1 MKLFAS
7 IDQGT
12 SSTRTII
19 FDKDLKTVDSR
30 QEAYELNFP
39 NSGWV
44 EIDPEVLRNSVMN
57 TMEPLVDKYKD
68 KLNSISI
75 TNQRESTIIWNKKTG
90 NAIYPII
97 VWQDRR
103 TEGYCNELKRQG
115 HESMIQNKTG
125 LVIDPYFSATKIK
138 WILNNVKQA
147 KVLLKSNNLL
157 FGTVDT
163 FLIWKLTKGKQHLTE
178 ASNASRTMLYNINN
192 NKWDKEILKKL
203 NIPQK
208 ILPEVKNSA
217 DNFGKTDKKI
227 TGVEISISAVLG
239 DQQAAAFGQTCF
251 EKGSIKSTYGTGAFV
266 IMNTG
271 PKKINSKNKLLTTI
285 CYRLNNK
292 NTYALEGSI
301 FIAGA
306 GVQWLRDKVKLIK
319 KAPETEKISKSSK
332 VNDGVFV
339 VPAFSGMGAP
349 YWRPDARG
357 VITGLTRDSD
367 WKSIVRATVE
377 SVGYQSFDLFDSM
390 NKDGLKPKIVKV
402 DGGMVANNWFT
413 QFLADI
419 INLKVVRP
427 KILETTALGVALL
440 AGLQIGEYKSLNQ
453 IKNMW
458 KKDRVFSPNIKKTL
472 RNELLAGWKLAI
484 PGPPLRTLCLLFERF
499 HPRGTR
505 SPARPPILRSLQLPV
520 LRLRYGRFGFHLRH
534 SIPQHV
540 PPL

>member
-1 MKLFAS
+1 MKKFIIS

-12 SSTRTII
+12 TSSRVIL
-19 FDKDLKTVDSR
+19 FDTKGNIVFVS
-30 QEAYELNFP
+30 QYEFKQYFP
-39 NSGWV
+39 KNGWV
-44 EIDPEVLRNSVMN
+44 EHNPNEIWSTTLKALKQVIN
-57 TMEPLVDKYKD
+57 KAK
-68 KLNSISI
+68 KLKGHILTIGI
-75 TNQRESTIIWNKKTG
+75 TNQRETTILWNKKTG
-90 NAIYPII
+90 KPIYNAI

-103 TEGYCNELKRQG
+103 TQDYCKLLKKKNYENLFR
-115 HESMIQNKTG
+115 NKTG
-125 LVIDPYFSATKIK
+125 LFIDPYFSATKIK
-138 WILNNVKQA
+138 WILDNVKIS
-147 KVLLKSNNLL
+147 KKLLSSNDLL

-440 AGLQIGEYKSLNQ
+440 AGYQIGEYKSLNQ

-458 KKDRVFSPNIKKTL
+458 KKDRIFNPKMKQNFRKD
-472 RNELLAGWKLAI
+472 LLNGWKLAI
-484 PGPPLRTLCLLFERF
+484 KKTL
-499 HPRGTR
+499 
-505 SPARPPILRSLQLPV
+505 A
-520 LRLRYGRFGFHLRH
+520 
-534 SIPQHV
+534 
-540 PPL
+540 

>member
-1 MKLFAS
+1 MKKFIIS

-12 SSTRTII
+12 TSSRVIL
-19 FDKDLKTVDSR
+19 FDTKGNIVFVSQFEFK
-30 QEAYELNFP
+30 QYFP
-39 NSGWV
+39 KNGWV
-44 EIDPEVLRNSVMN
+44 EHNPNEIWSTTLKALKQVIN
-57 TMEPLVDKYKD
+57 KAK
-68 KLNSISI
+68 KLKGHILTIGI
-75 TNQRESTIIWNKKTG
+75 TNQRETTILWNKRTG
-90 NAIYPII
+90 KPIYNAI

-103 TEGYCNELKRQG
+103 TQDYCKLLKKKNYENSFR
-115 HESMIQNKTG
+115 NKTG
-125 LVIDPYFSATKIK
+125 LFIDPYFSATKIK
-138 WILNNVKQA
+138 WIIDNVKIS
-147 KVLLKSNNLL
+147 KKLLSSNDLL

-192 NKWDKEILKKL
+192 NNWDKEILKKL
-203 NIPQK
+203 NIPKK

-390 NKDGLKPKIVKV
+390 NKDGLKPRIVKV

-440 AGLQIGEYKSLNQ
+440 AGYQIGEYKSLDQ
-453 IKNMW
+453 IKDMW
-458 KKDRVFSPNIKKTL
+458 KKDRIFNPKMKKNF
-472 RNELLAGWKLAI
+472 RKDLLNGWKLAI
-484 PGPPLRTLCLLFERF
+484 KKTL
-499 HPRGTR
+499 
-505 SPARPPILRSLQLPV
+505 A
-520 LRLRYGRFGFHLRH
+520 
-534 SIPQHV
+534 
-540 PPL
+540 

>member
-1 MKLFAS
+1 MKKFIVS

-12 SSTRTII
+12 TSSRVILFDTKGNII
-19 FDKDLKTVDSR
+19 FVS
-30 QEAYELNFP
+30 QYEFKQYFP
-39 NSGWV
+39 KNGWV
-44 EIDPEVLRNSVMN
+44 EHNPNEIWSTTLKALKQVIN
-57 TMEPLVDKYKD
+57 KAK
-68 KLNSISI
+68 KLKGHILTIGI
-75 TNQRESTIIWNKKTG
+75 TNQRETTILWNKKTG
-90 NAIYPII
+90 KPIYNAI

-103 TEGYCNELKRQG
+103 TQDYCKLLKKKNYENLFR
-115 HESMIQNKTG
+115 NKTG
-125 LVIDPYFSATKIK
+125 LFIDPYFSATKIK
-138 WILNNVKQA
+138 WILDNVKIS
-147 KVLLKSNNLL
+147 KKLLSSNDLL

-271 PKKINSKNKLLTTI
+271 PNKINSKNKLLTTI

-440 AGLQIGEYKSLNQ
+440 AGYQIGEYKSLNQ
-453 IKNMW
+453 IKDMW
-458 KKDRVFSPNIKKTL
+458 KKDRIFKPKMKQNFRKD
-472 RNELLAGWKLAI
+472 LLNGWKLAI
-484 PGPPLRTLCLLFERF
+484 KKTL
-499 HPRGTR
+499 
-505 SPARPPILRSLQLPV
+505 A
-520 LRLRYGRFGFHLRH
+520 
-534 SIPQHV
+534 
-540 PPL
+540 

>member
-1 MKLFAS
+1 MKKFIIS

-12 SSTRTII
+12 TSSRVIL
-19 FDKDLKTVDSR
+19 FDTKGNIVFVSQFEFK
-30 QEAYELNFP
+30 QYFP
-39 NSGWV
+39 KNGWV
-44 EIDPEVLRNSVMN
+44 EHNPNEIWSTTLKALKQVIN
-57 TMEPLVDKYKD
+57 KAK
-68 KLNSISI
+68 KLKGHILTIGI
-75 TNQRESTIIWNKKTG
+75 TNQRETTILWNKKTG
-90 NAIYPII
+90 KPIYNAI

-103 TEGYCNELKRQG
+103 TQDYCKLLKKKNYENLFR
-115 HESMIQNKTG
+115 NKTG
-125 LVIDPYFSATKIK
+125 LFIDPYFSATKIK
-138 WILNNVKQA
+138 WILDNVKIS
-147 KVLLKSNNLL
+147 KKLLSSNDLL

-332 VNDGVFV
+332 INDGVFV

-390 NKDGLKPKIVKV
+390 NKDGLKPRIVKV

-440 AGLQIGEYKSLNQ
+440 AGYQIGEYKSLNQ

-458 KKDRVFSPNIKKTL
+458 KKDRIFNPKMKQNFRKD
-472 RNELLAGWKLAI
+472 LLNGWKLAI
-484 PGPPLRTLCLLFERF
+484 KKTL
-499 HPRGTR
+499 
-505 SPARPPILRSLQLPV
+505 A
-520 LRLRYGRFGFHLRH
+520 
-534 SIPQHV
+534 
-540 PPL
+540 